1 MWGKFLICSPKLVDF
16 PLTGIML
23 STLRIYLEM
32 DAVHVLSNPA
42 EQSTLH
48 GEYLKI
54 IPNIHLRV
62 LIWNQTGLL
71 ETYVFGQ
78 YCLYVKL
85 LALSFM
91 LALCLKGTVMWN
103 PLQLTLEQHS
113 FKLCRFICRHFF
125 NKYIEY
131 HMIWDWLN
139 LSMWKHDCKGLT
151 EGLEH
156 LRVLQSMVGPGANPL
171 RILREHL

>member
-1 MWGKFLICSPKLVDF
+1 MSCQILP
-16 PLTGIML
+16 
-23 STLRIYLEM
+23 
-32 DAVHVLSNPA
+32 

-48 GEYLKI
+48 GEYLKM

-91 LALCLKGTVMWN
+91 LALCLKGTVMWT
-103 PLQLTLEQHS
+103 PLQLTLEQHR

-139 LSMWKHDCKGLT
+139 LRMWSMTAKGWQRDLSIC
-151 EGLEH
+151 GFYSLGYVLEPIPCVYWGYTCN
-156 LRVLQSMVGPGANPL
+156 LFLIGMLL
-171 RILREHL
+171 RILSIYLCVLYVKSYKRFLL